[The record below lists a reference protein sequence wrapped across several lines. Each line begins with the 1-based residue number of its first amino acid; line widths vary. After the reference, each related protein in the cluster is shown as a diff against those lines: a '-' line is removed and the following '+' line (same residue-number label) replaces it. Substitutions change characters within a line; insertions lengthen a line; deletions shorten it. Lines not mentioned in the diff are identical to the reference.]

1 MLLTVLHSQ
10 VHGAT
15 NLILIMPGAADLLRD
30 VIVSVAFYTV
40 TQTRPVGV
48 ADRAGMR
55 LGVEV
60 HVSLC

>member
-15 NLILIMPGAADLLRD
+15 NLLIMPGAADLLRD

-40 TQTRPVGV
+40 TQTCPWGWQIERG
-48 ADRAGMR
+48 
-55 LGVEV
+55 
-60 HVSLC
+60 